1 MCKGGASRAWMDQAC
16 KKYVFNARARNEAR
30 PSCQDWR
37 KMEEEGRLEEYIK
50 EMQIPTKEVMERKA
64 AQSSDSEA
72 MRHDHR
78 TLQKENRARK
88 RNA

>member
-1 MCKGGASRAWMDQAC
+1 
-16 KKYVFNARARNEAR
+16 
-30 PSCQDWR
+30 
-37 KMEEEGRLEEYIK
+37 MEEEGRLEEYIK